1 MGSTAN
7 TYELLFAWVG
17 QEVHHVDAGG
27 EDLGV
32 MGEMTD
38 GAFIPSKLLLESD
51 ATWHQACER
60 FVEETRTGRRYTFLG
75 GRIVV
80 TVDERQRG
88 NVTWDI
94 ERPTCPSC
102 GEIQCCFMCDG
113 SKGADEVVE
122 EEEEDVMNR
131 LLNNGALDGIETLI
145 HCLVITGAV
154 KSSEDPLVNAA
165 LEMAL
170 QSVSIQ

>member
-113 SKGADEVVE
+113 SKGADE
-122 EEEEDVMNR
+122 
-131 LLNNGALDGIETLI
+131 DGIETLI